1 MANNKKTC
9 FTAPLGLEKRGNGDH
24 ERFKHM
30 TVEKL
35 QDLLHYKKHGR
46 CRFEK
51 KTFLKA
57 KTKPVKIRPAN
68 KNDPKKMYFN
78 TLEWGFFAI
87 SQ

>member
-9 FTAPLGLEKRGNGDH
+9 FTAPLGLENRGNGDH

-35 QDLLHYKKHGR
+35 QDLFTIRNGR
-46 CRFEK
+46 CRSEK
-51 KTFLKA
+51 NICLKA

-68 KNDPKKMYFN
+68 KHDRKKIIL
-78 TLEWGFFAI
+78 TL
-87 SQ
+87 

>member
-9 FTAPLGLEKRGNGDH
+9 FTAPLGLENRGNCDH

-35 QDLLHYKKHGR
+35 QDLFTIRNRQVQKEEAGADLKK
-46 CRFEK
+46 K
-51 KTFLKA
+51 YVSKQ
-57 KTKPVKIRPAN
+57 KP
-68 KNDPKKMYFN
+68 
-78 TLEWGFFAI
+78 

>member
-1 MANNKKTC
+1 
-9 FTAPLGLEKRGNGDH
+9 
-24 ERFKHM
+24 M

-35 QDLLHYKKHGR
+35 QDLFTIRNTAGADLKKKI
-46 CRFEK
+46 CS
-51 KTFLKA
+51 KA
-57 KTKPVKIRPAN
+57 ETKPVKIQPAN